1 MESRPVTFTHD
12 AEIPFTKMT
21 GSGNDFVVIDHRA
34 PLFDPGEVAAFAR
47 AVCRR
52 GVEIGA
58 DGVVLIEDAGEDEG
72 VDFRW
77 RYINADGSD
86 GEMCGNG
93 AMCGARYAVLHEIAE
108 SPTRFL
114 TPDGVV
120 TAEVN
125 DPNKPAVRIGV
136 SDPGPI
142 RREVV
147 EVEGIELDLRALTM
161 GVPHAVAIVADADA
175 FADAGTFAHIGRAAR
190 MHDAFAPAGT
200 NVNVIHRIDDRTIRM
215 RTYERGVEAETL
227 ACGTGAVASAVV
239 AVAEGLVAGP
249 PVTVITSS
257 GRPLEVRWEVED
269 GRPVNVWLGGEA
281 RVVATGHLHP
291 EGWRA

>member
-1 MESRPVTFTHD
+1 MTFTHD

-34 PLFDPGEVAAFAR
+34 PLFDPGEVAEFAR

-52 GVEIGA
+52 GLAIGA
-58 DGVVLIEDAGEDEG
+58 DGVVLIEDAGDNDG
-72 VDFRW
+72 IDFRW
-77 RYINADGSD
+77 RYVNADGSE

-108 SPTRFL
+108 SPARFL

-120 TAEVN
+120 IAEVD
-125 DPNKPAVRIGV
+125 DPHKPTVRIGV

-147 EVEGIELDLRALTM
+147 EVDGIELDFRALKM
-161 GVPHAVAIVADADA
+161 GVPHAVTIVDDVDA
-175 FADAGTFAHIGRAAR
+175 FADAGAFARIGRAVR
-190 MHDAFAPAGT
+190 EHDAFAPAGT
-200 NVNVIHRIDDRTIRM
+200 NVNVIHRIDERTIRM

-239 AVAEGLVAGP
+239 AVAEGLVDGS

-257 GRPLEVRWEVED
+257 GRPLEVRWEVRD
-269 GRPVNVWLGGEA
+269 GRATEVWLGGEG
-281 RVVATGHLHP
+281 RIVATGHLHP

>member
-1 MESRPVTFTHD
+1 MTFSHD

-34 PLFDPGEVAAFAR
+34 PLFDPGQVAAFAR

-58 DGVVLIEDAGEDEG
+58 DGVVLIEDAGDDDG
-72 VDFRW
+72 IDFRW
-77 RYINADGSD
+77 RYVNADGSE

-93 AMCGARYAVLHEIAE
+93 AMCGARYAVLHGIAH

-120 TAEVN
+120 TAMVE
-125 DPNKPAVRIGV
+125 DPHKPKVRIAV

-142 RREVV
+142 RRETVL
-147 EVEGIELDLRALTM
+147 VEGMELDFHALKM
-161 GVPHAVAIVADADA
+161 GVPHAVAIVDDADA
-175 FADAGTFAHIGRAAR
+175 FADAGAFARIGRAVR
-190 MHDAFAPAGT
+190 LHDAFAPAGT
-200 NVNVIHRIDDRTIRM
+200 NVNVIHRVDDRTIRM

-227 ACGTGAVASAVV
+227 ACGTGSVASAVV

-257 GRPLEVRWEVED
+257 GRPLEVRWEVRD

-281 RVVATGHLHP
+281 RVVATGHLNP
-291 EGWRA
+291 EGWA

>member
-1 MESRPVTFTHD
+1 VSFTHD

-34 PLFDPGEVAAFAR
+34 PLFEPGQVAAFAR

-58 DGVVLIEDAGEDEG
+58 DGVVLIEAAGADDG
-72 VDFRW
+72 IAFRW
-77 RYINADGSD
+77 SYVNADGSE

-93 AMCGARYAVLHEIAE
+93 AMCGARYAVLHGIAD
-108 SPTRFL
+108 SPARFL

-120 TAEVN
+120 TAIVE
-125 DPNKPAVRIGV
+125 DPHTPKVRIAV

-142 RREVV
+142 RRETVL
-147 EVEGIELDLRALTM
+147 VEGMELDFHALTM
-161 GVPHAVAIVADADA
+161 GVPHAVAIVDDADA
-175 FADAGTFAHIGRAAR
+175 FADTGTFHRIGRAVR
-190 MHDAFAPAGT
+190 RHDAFAPAGT
-200 NVNVIHRIDDRTIRM
+200 NVNVIHRIDERTIRM
-215 RTYERGVEAETL
+215 RTWERGVEAETL
-227 ACGTGAVASAVV
+227 ACGTGSVASAVV

-269 GRPVNVWLGGEA
+269 GRVTDAWLGGEA
-281 RVVATGHLHP
+281 RVVATGHLDP

>member
-1 MESRPVTFTHD
+1 VPFIHD

-34 PLFDPGEVAAFAR
+34 PLLDPDEVADFAR

-52 GVEIGA
+52 GLAIGA
-58 DGVVLIEDAGEDEG
+58 DGVVLIEDAGEED

-77 RYINADGSD
+77 RYVNADGSD

-93 AMCGARYAVLHEIAE
+93 AMCGARFAVLHGIAE

-120 TAEVN
+120 TAEVD
-125 DPNKPAVRIGV
+125 DPHKPRVRIAV
-136 SDPGPI
+136 SEPGPI
-142 RREVV
+142 RRETVA
-147 EVEGIELDLRALTM
+147 VEGIRLDLRALKM
-161 GVPHAVAIVADADA
+161 GVPHAVAIVDDAEA
-175 FADAGTFAHIGRAAR
+175 FADAATFARIGRAVR
-190 MHDAFAPAGT
+190 QHDVFAPAGT
-200 NVNVIHRIDDRTIRM
+200 NVNVIHRVDERAIRM

-257 GRPLEVRWEVED
+257 GRPLAVRWDAID
-269 GRPVNVWLGGEA
+269 GRIRNVWLEGEA

-291 EGWRA
+291 DGWT

>member
-1 MESRPVTFTHD
+1 VPFTHD

-34 PLFDPGEVAAFAR
+34 PLLDPVEVAKFTR

-58 DGVVLIEDAGEDEG
+58 DGVVLIEDAGDDED

-77 RYINADGSD
+77 RYFNADGSE

-93 AMCGARYAVLHEIAE
+93 AMCGARFAVHNDIAA

-114 TPDGVV
+114 TPDGIV
-120 TAEVN
+120 TAEVD
-125 DPNKPAVRIGV
+125 DPRRPAVRIAV
-136 SDPGPI
+136 SAPGPI
-142 RREVV
+142 RREMVT
-147 EVEGIELDLRALTM
+147 VEGIDLDLHALTM
-161 GVPHAVAIVADADA
+161 GVPHAVAIVDDADA
-175 FADAGTFAHIGRAAR
+175 FADAGAFARIGRAVR
-190 MHDAFAPAGT
+190 KHDAFGPAGT
-200 NVNVIHRIDDRTIRM
+200 NVNVIHRVDDRTIRM

-227 ACGTGAVASAVV
+227 ACGTGSVASAVV
-239 AVAEGLVAGP
+239 AVAEGLVSGP

-257 GRPLEVRWEVED
+257 GRPLTVRWEAED
-269 GRPVNVWLGGEA
+269 GRPVDVWLGGEA
-281 RVVATGHLHP
+281 RIVATGHLNP
-291 EGWRA
+291 EGWRE